1 MSHTTRLT
9 APDPSLTPAPRAERL
24 PVVHLAHGHER
35 QDDYAWLRA
44 ENWQEVMRDP
54 ATLDPEIR
62 GYLEAENSYC
72 EAVMGQWDSL
82 VDDLHKE
89 MIGRIKDDEEAPPS
103 PRGPYEYLSRFE
115 KGGQHRRYL
124 RRPRG
129 GGPEELLFDA
139 DAVSK
144 DFDFYNLGGFGV
156 SPDHKLLAVAED
168 TQGDEAYRLRIKNL
182 ETGDWLPDSLY
193 PISGNFTWI
202 ETNGGLL
209 YTTLDESHRASKV
222 WRHLL
227 GQEAGADQLV
237 YEELDGV
244 WQVSLGKSNSRRFHM
259 ISRGTSGSNAVYIMD
274 ASDEAAVPR
283 LVAEPQPDVHYSLE
297 DHGDRFFILTN
308 RDGATNFKICT
319 APLEAPGPENWQTW
333 LEDSPTCLIEH
344 MELFEGY
351 LVRDETER
359 ALPRIVVHDLASGEE
374 HVIEQAEEAYCLTHF
389 GASEFDTNVTRFS
402 YHSPTTPTQIFDYD
416 MATRER
422 RLVYSQEVPSGHDAS
437 RYKVERF
444 FTKAADGAE
453 IPVTVLRLADQV
465 LDGSAPLFVYGYGSY
480 GLSQSAGFSVTR
492 LSLVDRG
499 VVYATAHTRGG
510 MDMGYQ
516 WYLDGKLDKKLNTFT
531 DFIAVSEDLCQR
543 GYGRKG
549 EIAAMGGSAG
559 GLLMGAV
566 ANMRP
571 DLFKAMIASVPF
583 VDVLTTILDADLPL
597 TPGEWTEWGNPI
609 EDEAVYRR
617 MLSYSPVDNV
627 VAQDY
632 PHMFVTAGLSDPRV
646 TYWEPAKWVAK
657 LRSRKT
663 DSNCLIF
670 KTNMTAGHFGVSGR
684 YDRLIEV
691 AEEYAFV
698 IRAFALD

>member
-1 MSHTTRLT
+1 MSVSPLT
-9 APDPSLTPAPRAERL
+9 APDAERL
-24 PVVHLAHGHER
+24 PAPKAKKVPVIHTAHGHER
-35 QDDYAWLRA
+35 LDNYAWMRA
-44 ENWQEVMRDP
+44 DNWQEVMRDP

-62 GYLEAENSYC
+62 AHLDAENAYC
-72 EAVMGQWDSL
+72 EAVMGDWGGL
-82 VDDLHKE
+82 IGELHKE
-89 MIGRIKDDEEAPPS
+89 MIGRIKDDDEAPPS
-103 PRGPYEYLSRFE
+103 ARGPYEYLSRFE

-139 DAVSK
+139 NAVSK

-168 TQGDEAYRLRIKNL
+168 TQGDEAYRLRIKDL
-182 ETGDWLPDSLY
+182 ETGNWLEDSLY

-202 ETNGGLL
+202 ETSGGLL
-209 YTTLDESHRASKV
+209 YTTLDDSHRASKV

-227 GQEAGADQLV
+227 GQDGAKDALV
-237 YEELDGV
+237 YEETDGA
-244 WQVSLGKSNSRRFHM
+244 WQVSLAKTNSRRFHM
-259 ISRGTSGSNAVYIMD
+259 ISRGTSGSNAVFLMD
-274 ASDEAAVPR
+274 AGDEAAEPR
-283 LVAEPQPDVHYSLE
+283 LVAEALPDVYYSME
-297 DHGDRFFILTN
+297 DQGDRFFILTN

-319 APLEAPGPENWQTW
+319 APLDDPRADNWQTW
-333 LEDSPTCLIEH
+333 LAASETCLVEH
-344 MELFEGY
+344 MELFDGY

-374 HVIEQAEEAYCLTHF
+374 HTIEQDEEAYCLTHF
-389 GASEFDTNVTRFS
+389 GASEFDTRVTRFS
-402 YHSPTTPTQIFDYD
+402 YHSPTTPTRIYDYD

-422 RLVYSQEVPSGHDAS
+422 SLVYQQEVPSGHDPA
-437 RYKVERF
+437 RYKVDRF
-444 FTKAADGAE
+444 FTKAKDGAE
-453 IPVTVLRLADQV
+453 IPVTVLRLADQA

-480 GLSQSAGFSVTR
+480 GMSQSAGFSVTR

-499 VVYATAHTRGG
+499 VIYAVAHTRGG

-516 WYLDGKLDKKLNTFT
+516 WYLDGKLENKVNTFT
-531 DFIAVSEDLCQR
+531 DFIEVSEDLCAR
-543 GYGRKG
+543 GYGREG

-566 ANMRP
+566 TNMRP
-571 DLFKAMIASVPF
+571 DLYKAIVASVPF

-609 EDEAVYRR
+609 EDESVYQR
-617 MLSYSPVDNV
+617 MLAYSPLDNV
-627 VAQDY
+627 TAQAY

-657 LRSRKT
+657 LRELKT
-663 DSNCLIF
+663 NESCLIF
-670 KTNMTAGHFGVSGR
+670 KINTTAGHFGVSGR

-698 IRAFALD
+698 LRAFGCA